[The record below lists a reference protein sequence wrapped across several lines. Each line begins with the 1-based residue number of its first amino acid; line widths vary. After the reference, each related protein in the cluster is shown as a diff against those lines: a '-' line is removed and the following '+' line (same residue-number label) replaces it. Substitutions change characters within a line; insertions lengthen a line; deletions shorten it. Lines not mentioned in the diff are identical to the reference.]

1 MAHAWC
7 NSCHRPRKGF
17 KLNKSFISLLSAIV
31 WPLWWSPPSLKSHLC
46 RLSVGHSHE
55 INTFQDIAQNMPF
68 FHRLWR
74 PRKRHLSFPERSV
87 SKILYNPCP
96 KTMRQN
102 PGKKGLL
109 LPEMSHDTS
118 CSCPQVTSKSSLNR
132 CFPSAVWHPLSI
144 WTFQAASVEQF
155 SKWMFPVSFLTLLDY
170 SQEDGHRK
178 VKCPINHD
186 SWDQQHK

>member
-17 KLNKSFISLLSAIV
+17 KLNKSFISLFLAIV

-55 INTFQDIAQNMPF
+55 INTFHDIAQNMPF
-68 FHRLWR
+68 FRLWR

-96 KTMRQN
+96 KTLRQK
-102 PGKKGLL
+102 PGKKRTALARNVPGYKESML
-109 LPEMSHDTS
+109 LPSISS
-118 CSCPQVTSKSSLNR
+118 CSCPQVAPKSSLNR
-132 CFPSAVWHPLSI
+132 CFPSAVRHPPLI
-144 WTFQAASVEQF
+144 WTFQAASVKQF
-155 SKWMFPVSFLTLLDY
+155 SKWMFPVSFL
-170 SQEDGHRK
+170 SEMPNQ
-178 VKCPINHD
+178 P
-186 SWDQQHK
+186 W

>member
-109 LPEMSHDTS
+109 LPEMSHDTKKA
-118 CSCPQVTSKSSLNR
+118 CCHHKS
-132 CFPSAVWHPLSI
+132 
-144 WTFQAASVEQF
+144 QAAPAPRSPQSHPWIGASLLPCDILCQSGPFKQPLWSSSQNECFQSAF
-155 SKWMFPVSFLTLLDY
+155 SLS
-170 SQEDGHRK
+170 
-178 VKCPINHD
+178 
-186 SWDQQHK
+186 